1 MLATKTMRVNKWGNS
16 LGIRFPSEFSDFV
29 QLKEKS
35 LVEIKIDGE
44 RLIITKLKEEAP
56 RKTIQELFEMYPA
69 DYIED
74 EEIDWGSPVGGEI
87 W

>member
-1 MLATKTMRVNKWGNS
+1 MRQIRTMRVNKWGNS
-16 LGIRFPSEFSDFV
+16 LGIRLPNDFVDLV

-35 LVEIKIDGE
+35 LVELKMAGE
-44 RLIITKLKEEAP
+44 RLIITKVEEKAP
-56 RKTIQELFEMYPA
+56 RKTIQQLFEQYPS

-74 EEIDWGSPVGGEI
+74 EEADWGNPAGGEV